1 MDASL
6 YSLVA
11 VCKIVSYLE
20 TLTAFACVNSL
31 TAVSLE
37 RSCSF
42 LVASIHSE
50 PVGNPPSPS
59 VSQ

>member
-37 RSCSF
+37 RLCSF
-42 LVASIHSE
+42 LVESSHS
-50 PVGNPPSPS
+50 S
-59 VSQ
+59 